1 MNQNAEKSAEI
12 PNENRLW
19 GAFCQSQ
26 EDADFYVTWLGMIAL
41 RIARTQRAVLVLGE
55 PDSGVYQPVAYWPP
69 EQGGTSLLAQLA
81 ESALQQKQ
89 GMAGQLG
96 EQGQRYGVAFPVIVD
111 EHLYG
116 VVAVETAGQGMS
128 SMLEQ
133 ALKQLRWGCGW
144 LEARLRQQ
152 QQRQDST
159 MNERLVTA
167 LQMIVSVLELEDYQA
182 SLKALVTELAQ
193 KLSCERVSLGFK
205 KGHAIQVQAVSH
217 TVEMDN
223 KMNLLVAIGKA
234 MEEAFDQRQSLM
246 LPSEPDSPHIVR
258 EHQALAE
265 LSGHSVVMS
274 IPLFV
279 YGEVNGVLLFER
291 QTTRSFS
298 DADLELCRS
307 VAAVIA
313 PIAYEKKLNQRS
325 LMHQCMG
332 RLDKAMRRFFMAE
345 HYLSKG
351 LSVLAA
357 VLLVA
362 LFVIPGQHRVTA
374 DTVLEGKIQRS
385 LVTPF
390 DSFVSSAKARAG
402 DVVIAGQLLA
412 TLDDKDLQLEKRA
425 ILSRQGQL
433 KKQYDEA
440 MALRDRARVNIIS
453 AQMDEANAE
462 LELVQKK
469 LQRTRI
475 EAPFDGLIIQ
485 GDLNQ
490 LLGSSMAQGEVLF
503 QIAPLNDYRV
513 ILQVNERY
521 IQYVQH
527 NQPGQLLLSALPQ
540 QRFSL
545 SIERITPVSTAEE
558 GENYFRVEAQL
569 LESGEQLR
577 PGMEG
582 VAKIDIGE
590 RSLAWIWSYEIIDW
604 FKRWRW
610 RWLP

>member
-1 MNQNAEKSAEI
+1 MSQNAEQPVTI
-12 PNENRLW
+12 PNENHLW
-19 GAFCQSQ
+19 EQFCQLQ
-26 EDADFYVTWLGMIAL
+26 EDADFFLTWLGMIAL
-41 RIARTQRAVLVLGE
+41 RIQRTQRAVLVLGE
-55 PDSGVYQPVAYWPP
+55 PDSGHYKPVAYWPP
-69 EQGGTSLLAQLA
+69 DQGGASALAELA
-81 ESALQQKQ
+81 ESALQQRQ

-96 EQGQRYGVAFPVIVD
+96 DHSLRYGVAFPVVVD

-152 QQRQDST
+152 QQRQDNT
-159 MNERLVTA
+159 LNERLVTA
-167 LQMIVSVLELEDYQA
+167 LQMIVSVLEQQDYKA

-193 KLSCERVSLGFK
+193 ALDCERVSLGFRQ
-205 KGHAIQVQAVSH
+205 GHAIHVHAVSH
-217 TVEMDN
+217 TVDMDK
-223 KMNLLVAIGKA
+223 KMNVLQAVGKA
-234 MEEAFDQRQSLM
+234 MDECFDQRQLLT
-246 LPSEPDSPHIVR
+246 LPNASDSPYIIR
-258 EHQALAE
+258 DHQTLAE
-265 LSGHSVVMS
+265 QSGHATLLS

-279 YGEVNGVLLFER
+279 YGEVRGVVLFER
-291 QTTRSFS
+291 QSATAFS

-313 PIAYEKKLNQRS
+313 PILHEKQLNQRS
-325 LMHQCMG
+325 LARKCG
-332 RLDKAMRRFFMAE
+332 DSLDNTLRIFFAAE
-345 HYLSKG
+345 HY
-351 LSVLAA
+351 VLKASA
-357 VLLVA
+357 LLAIMLLAA

-385 LVTPF
+385 IVTPF
-390 DSFVSSAKARAG
+390 DSFVSTAEVRAG
-402 DVVIAGQLLA
+402 DVVKAGQLLA
-412 TLDDKDLQLEKRA
+412 TLDDQDLQLEKLA

-433 KKQYDEA
+433 KKQHDEA

-453 AQMDEANAE
+453 AQQDEAHAE
-462 LELVQKK
+462 LELVRQK
-469 LQRTRI
+469 LQRTRV

-490 LLGSSMAQGEVLF
+490 LLGSSMAQGDLLF
-503 QIAPLNDYRV
+503 KIAPLHDYRV
-513 ILQVNERY
+513 IVQVNERY
-521 IQYVQH
+521 IQYVQPD
-527 NQPGQLLLSALPQ
+527 QPGHVLLSALPQ
-540 QRFSL
+540 QKFPLRL
-545 SIERITPVSTAEE
+545 ERVTPVSTAEE
-558 GENYFRVEAQL
+558 GENYFRVEAAL
-569 LESGEQLR
+569 LQASEHLR

-582 VAKIDIGE
+582 VAKITIAE